1 MALIDQYLKE
11 ELEKI
16 VNQSNSLREV
26 ILKLGYSSS
35 SGSNSATVKKRL
47 KKYNI
52 STDHFNFVKG
62 IQRTEKNIFI
72 KDSTAVQSVLR
83 KWYSK
88 NKYTE
93 YKCSICGQEPFWNG
107 QELTLILDHING
119 INNDDRLEN
128 LRWVCPNC
136 NQQLPTTGYKKMRTE
151 NKLQKKYY
159 CIDCGVEISRNATRC
174 VSCTN
179 KMNYGKAA
187 KSQTTREELKKLI
200 RTKPFTQIG
209 EQFGITDNAIRRW
222 CDVFSLPRTKKEIQ
236 KYSDAEW
243 ENI

>member
-136 NQQLPTTGYKKMRTE
+136 NQQLPTTGYKKCE
-151 NKLQKKYY
+151 QK
-159 CIDCGVEISRNATRC
+159 I
-174 VSCTN
+174 
-179 KMNYGKAA
+179 NYRKNI
-187 KSQTTREELKKLI
+187 TVLI
-200 RTKPFTQIG
+200 
-209 EQFGITDNAIRRW
+209 
-222 CDVFSLPRTKKEIQ
+222 VVQ
-236 KYSDAEW
+236 KFQ
-243 ENI
+243 